1 MPLDNIL
8 ECRYNFLY
16 NKIKK
21 KNGIKRS
28 STQKYSFSERNE
40 KGWSVLGMIWGSSLL
55 QWKLQTAVRKIV
67 VCSDVTPALKG

>member
-16 NKIKK
+16 NRKK

-28 STQKYSFSERNE
+28 STQKYSFLERNE
-40 KGWSVLGMIWGSSLL
+40 KGGNVLSMICGSSLFCN
-55 QWKLQTAVRKIV
+55 KL
-67 VCSDVTPALKG
+67 

>member
-40 KGWSVLGMIWGSSLL
+40 KGGSVLSMICGSSLFCNESCK
-55 QWKLQTAVRKIV
+55 QQYGKL
-67 VCSDVTPALKG
+67 